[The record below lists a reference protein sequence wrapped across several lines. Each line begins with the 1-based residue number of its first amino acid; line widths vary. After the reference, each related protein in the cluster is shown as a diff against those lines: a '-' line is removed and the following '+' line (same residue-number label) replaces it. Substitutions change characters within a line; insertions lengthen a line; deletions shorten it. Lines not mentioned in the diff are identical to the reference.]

1 MVICTAVGCGSN
13 SNTSKE
19 LNMSLYQLPREE
31 ALKIAWKQ
39 KLQQE
44 KLPADENIRVC
55 NLHFEEECFER
66 NLQVYSIYIFS
77 FIYPIILANLA
88 RKV

>member
-31 ALKIAWKQ
+31 ALKIDGRKNYNKKSCRQMKILEYA
-39 KLQQE
+39 
-44 KLPADENIRVC
+44 I
-55 NLHFEEECFER
+55 
-66 NLQVYSIYIFS
+66 SILKKNALNEIYRYTA
-77 FIYPIILANLA
+77 FIYSHLYIL
-88 RKV
+88 